1 MSYYMPAEE
10 YAKLYE
16 LLDKFATDNILILHD
31 INKVKNFVEFDRRMK
46 LFNAVNLIQNT
57 VLNELSNSEKNEK
70 KCWQVLKYVV
80 LYTQRNG
87 GTPIRKELIL
97 WKNFTL

>member
-57 VLNELSNSEKNEK
+57 VLNELSNSEKKWK
-70 KCWQVLKYVV
+70 KVLTSLKICGIIYS
-80 LYTQRNG
+80 TERRNADKKG
-87 GTPIRKELIL
+87 M
-97 WKNFTL
+97 W

>member
-31 INKVKNFVEFDRRMK
+31 INKVKNSVEFDRRMK

-57 VLNELSNSEKNEK
+57 VLNELSNSEKK
-70 KCWQVLKYVV
+70 
-80 LYTQRNG
+80 
-87 GTPIRKELIL
+87 
-97 WKNFTL
+97 